1 MQEKT
6 ERDYLLNDQ
15 YKNASNLQARIQLH
29 QRFGTNPKGLHE
41 WVFDYLL
48 KLPEQSARRVLELG
62 TGSGMLW
69 RSNIQRIP
77 QDWQI
82 TLSDF
87 SPGMLAEARN
97 HLGHLPNL
105 TFEQIDIQ
113 NIAYPP
119 ANFDLIIAN
128 HMLYHVP
135 DRNKAIAEVR
145 RVLKPQGYFF
155 AATNSQYNLHE
166 MDMLIKQVMPE
177 YQTFRMYF
185 NLENGAEQLAQQFS
199 HIDVYHL
206 DNELVVTETEPLIA
220 YILSLPIKTAM
231 TEERLQRL
239 RAIIEQCIASE
250 GVVRIKIRA
259 GIFEAYD

>member
-1 MQEKT
+1 MQEKI
-6 ERDYLLNDQ
+6 ERDYLLNEQ

-48 KLPEQSARRVLELG
+48 KLPEQPIKRVLELG

-69 RSNIQRIP
+69 RCNIQRIP

-113 NIAYPP
+113 NIPYPP

-135 DRNKAIAEVR
+135 DRDKAIAEVHR
-145 RVLKPQGYFF
+145 ILKPEGHFF
-155 AATNSQYNLHE
+155 AATNSEHNLQE
-166 MDMLIKQVMPE
+166 MDDLIRQVVPE
-177 YQTFRMYF
+177 YQTFGMHF
-185 NLENGAEQLAQQFS
+185 NLENGAEQLAHHFT
-199 HIDVYHL
+199 HINVYHL

-220 YILSLPIKTAM
+220 YILSLPIRAAM
-231 TEERLQRL
+231 TEERTEHL
-239 RAIIEQCIASE
+239 RTIIEQRIASE
-250 GVVRIKIRA
+250 GAVRIVTRA
-259 GIFEAYD
+259 GMFEAYN